1 LDIQAASKAK
11 AETMSLPRTSTRSSL
26 HSARTRRFIKS
37 DHRGAAL
44 VEAAIIFIPLCI
56 IVFGIIEYGFIF
68 KDSLTLSSATRA
80 GARAASAQ
88 PKVAS
93 TDFFPYVRDAVSRA
107 ASAASFK
114 DGDQMWI
121 YKADASGDPEGGASA
136 CGTNGSATCR
146 VYTWHPNGGWGVT
159 GDHNTGSGTWDSA
172 SGVTACLGG
181 NAVGG
186 NIDSVGV
193 RLSLSHDAI
202 TGWFHDMQLHEKT
215 VMRFEP
221 TTSSCS

>member
-1 LDIQAASKAK
+1 
-11 AETMSLPRTSTRSSL
+11 MSSPRTSTRHPL
-26 HSARTRRFIKS
+26 RSARSRRFIKS

-88 PKVAS
+88 PKVDSA
-93 TDFFPYVRDAVSRA
+93 TFFPYVRDAVARA
-107 ASAASFK
+107 ATAASFQN
-114 DGDQMWI
+114 GDQMWI
-121 YKADASGDPEGGASA
+121 YKANASGDPT
-136 CGTNGSATCR
+136 GTCPGTECV
-146 VYTWHPNGGWGVT
+146 VYTYNNGWPATTTYG
-159 GDHNTGSGTWDSA
+159 WDSLNN
-172 SGVTACLGG
+172 VTACLGG
-181 NAVGG
+181 GAVGG
-186 NIDSVGV
+186 NIDSVGI
-193 RLSLSHDAI
+193 RLQLSHDAI

-221 TTSSCS
+221 TTSSCP